1 MSSTNY
7 RFIATGI
14 MAFAIS
20 VQVAAQVQVQV
31 PGTGPVTVQAGAESP
46 PLNELRELA
55 NVFALIK
62 SDYVS
67 SRDSGKLI
75 EAAIAGMVSSLDP
88 HSSYLDKEAFAEQF
102 EDISGKFFGVGIE
115 AVAVNGVI
123 RVITAREGSPAAL
136 AGIKPRDVV
145 VRVNGDSI
153 HGLSIDQVGRR
164 MRGEIDTPVTLA
176 VSRNGNDMPLTFR
189 MIRKQVL
196 TQSVKGKLVAPGLAW
211 IRIAEFQQRTV
222 GDFVQQFQALQAKDP
237 QLKGLILDLR
247 NNPGGLV
254 SSAVGIS
261 AAFLPKGALVVATRG
276 RAPASSGVM
285 HASPEYYAMNN
296 ETDPLATLPA
306 LAKTIP
312 MVVLVNA
319 GSASAAEIVSGAL
332 QDHKRVTVMGART
345 FGKGSVQELR
355 RISNDTAVKITIARY
370 YTPAGR
376 SIQATGITPDLA
388 VGENQSDYLREA
400 DLENHLSGDPGPK
413 PMPAVPAIVKP
424 DATITSGERP
434 ASIDPTP
441 PPEPGS
447 SGDFQLAQAIRY
459 LQGLPLVPKKPV
471 EPTPDAGLPR

>member
-1 MSSTNY
+1 MGSKNY
-7 RFIATGI
+7 RFIAIGI
-14 MAFAIS
+14 MAFVIS
-20 VQVAAQVQVQV
+20 MAVAAQVRV
-31 PGTGPVTVQAGAESP
+31 PGPAPAQVLTESL
-46 PLNELRELA
+46 PLDALRELA

-62 SDYVS
+62 SDYVASQDS
-67 SRDSGKLI
+67 SKLI

-115 AVAVNGVI
+115 AVSVNGVI

-136 AGIKPRDVV
+136 AGIMPRDVV
-145 VRVNGDSI
+145 VRVDRDSI
-153 HGLSIDQVGRR
+153 QGLSIDQVGRR
-164 MRGEIDTPVTLA
+164 MRGEIDTPVTLT
-176 VSRNGNDMPLTFR
+176 VNRNGSDMPLTFR

-196 TQSVKGKLVAPGLAW
+196 IQSVKGKLVAPGLAW
-211 IRIAEFQQRTV
+211 IRIAEFLQRTV
-222 GDFVQQFQALQAKDP
+222 GDFVQQFKALQAKDP

-276 RAPASSGVM
+276 RALASSGVM
-285 HASPEYYAMNN
+285 HASPEYYAMGS
-296 ETDPLATLPA
+296 ETDPLAALPPMI
-306 LAKTIP
+306 KSIP

-332 QDHKRVTVMGART
+332 QDHKRVTVMGAQT
-345 FGKGSVQELR
+345 FGKGSVQEVR
-355 RISNDTAVKITIARY
+355 RISNDTGVKITIARY
-370 YTPAGR
+370 YTPTGR

-388 VGENQSDYLREA
+388 VGDSQSRYLREA
-400 DLENHLSGDPGPK
+400 DLENHLPGDPGPNLI
-413 PMPAVPAIVKP
+413 PAVPAIVTP
-424 DATITSGERP
+424 DATTASSERS
-434 ASIDPTP
+434 ASIDLAP

-459 LQGLPLVPKKPV
+459 LQGLSLISNNV
-471 EPTPDAGLPR
+471 TRRMPDAASSR